1 MAVHLMRVIAG
12 RAKGRTLVAPRGLG
26 TRPLTDRAREA
37 LFSSLGEVVAG
48 ARVLDLY
55 AGSGALGIEAL
66 SRGAAHVTFVER
78 GRAALGALRRNLGAV
93 GFEAEVV
100 AGDVARFLR
109 DAENGRYQLAF
120 VDPPYALSLASV
132 EEILRELE
140 PLLVP
145 GAAVVLHRPAGE
157 GTPAASPMLRLVDER
172 RYGDSRLW
180 RYEKEE
186 R

>member
-1 MAVHLMRVIAG
+1 MRVIAG
-12 RAKGRTLVAPRGLG
+12 RAKGHTLVAPRGLG

-37 LFSSLGEVVAG
+37 LFSSLGEVVVG

-66 SRGAAHVTFVER
+66 SRGAEHVTFVEQ
-78 GRAALGALRRNLGAV
+78 GRAALGALRRNLEAV

-100 AGDVARFLR
+100 ADDVARFLR
-109 DAENGRYQLAF
+109 RPDEGCYQLAF

-132 EEILRELE
+132 AEILRELE
-140 PLLVP
+140 PVLVP
-145 GAAVVLHRPAGE
+145 GAVVVLHRRAGE
-157 GTPAASPMLRLVDER
+157 DAPASPRLRLVDKR

-186 R
+186 L